1 MEPPDPRAT
10 VRAVVEAILPGP
22 PHDPT
27 PGALEAAADGYV
39 LGLLQTMGPQA
50 VGGVVMALDGFAQQV
65 RADTPFHELDL
76 QERSEVLRLIATHD
90 LPDLQQLIRSL
101 FSLTVAAAYGERGG
115 LDAGGRLVA
124 RPEQWDHVGY
134 PGPSTGYELGDA

>member
-1 MEPPDPRAT
+1 MEPRDPRAT
-10 VRAVVEAILPGP
+10 VRAVVETILPGP

-27 PGALEAAADGYV
+27 AGALEAGADEYV
-39 LGLLQTMGPQA
+39 LGLLETMGPPVVA
-50 VGGVVMALDGFAQQV
+50 GVLMALDGFAQQV
-65 RADTPFHELDL
+65 RADTAFHELDL
-76 QERSEVLRLIATHD
+76 EERSEVLRLIAAHD

-101 FSLTVAAAYGERGG
+101 FSLTVAASYGERGG
-115 LDAGGRLVA
+115 LDDEGRLVS